1 MFAEVIVD
9 YSNNE
14 VDKVFD
20 YLVPDT
26 LVLQAGQ
33 RVIVPFGKT
42 TVNGFVLKLKN
53 ECSYDIS
60 KVKPIKEV
68 IDAKPI
74 ILPEMLAL
82 LDFMVD
88 KYHLRKVDVLR
99 LFLPSE
105 MRSGKVNELTKVYC
119 EVVDKTQLLAFK
131 YAQRLNAKNIIGLCD
146 YLLDKE
152 IEERSVLAE
161 KFTSSAINKLKKA
174 ELIKFCHQKLNR
186 APSFTKV
193 ETKKITK
200 TIMQEN
206 ALQKIKDSEKPIL
219 LFGVTGSG
227 KTEVYMSSIEE
238 ALKQDKTAIMLV
250 PEISLTPQ
258 VFSIFKKRFGDNVAI
273 IHSGLSAGERFD
285 EWNRIL
291 NQEAKIVV
299 GARSAIFSP
308 VQNLGIIIIDE
319 EHDSSYSSES
329 NPRFN
334 THEVALFRQKYN
346 NCKLIFG
353 SATPDIKS
361 FNKALNGEYELV
373 EMPTRANGKK
383 MPSVKIIDMLSE
395 IRNGNNGIFSHELI
409 SQLKN
414 VVENKKQA
422 MIFINRRG
430 YSSFM
435 RCNECGYIAKC
446 DSCDV
451 SLVYHKEDEKLKC
464 HYCGKRYRALTHC
477 PECKS
482 PHIREGAVGTQKV
495 VEKLQVMFPDVKIL
509 RMDNDTTANKNSHQK
524 IIDEFRQTKPAILV
538 GTQMIAKGHD
548 FKDVVLVGIV
558 DADQSLYQSDYRST
572 EKTYQLITQVAGRA
586 GRDESEGEIVLQ
598 TYSPRHYIYKF
609 VANYNYRA
617 FFDKEINLRKVT
629 KFPPFTNITRVL
641 FSGKDEEI
649 VKEITKMCYTEL
661 NQLKEKYKKD
671 FVFFDVMK
679 SPIGRI
685 KSQFR
690 YQILMRFICNDE
702 IIREIFEIT
711 DKFKNGKVNV
721 FVENNP
727 QNLS

>member
-14 VDKVFD
+14 IDRVFD
-20 YLVPDT
+20 YKVPNSMF
-26 LVLQAGQ
+26 LQAGQ
-33 RVIVPFGKT
+33 RVVVEFGRQK
-42 TVNGFVLKLKN
+42 VNGFVLKIKQD
-53 ECSYDIS
+53 CAYDIN
-60 KVKPIKEV
+60 KIKPILSL
-68 IDAKPI
+68 IDDKPI
-74 ILPEMLAL
+74 ILPEMIEL

-88 KYHLRKVDVLR
+88 KYHLRKVDILR

-105 MRSGKVNELTKVYC
+105 MRTGQVKEARKVFV
-119 EVVDKTQLLAFK
+119 EVVDGTQLLAFK
-131 YAQRLNAKNIIGLCD
+131 YKQRLNAKNIIGLCD
-146 YLLDKE
+146 YLLKKN
-152 IEERSVLAE
+152 IEEKSVLID
-161 KFTSSAINKLKKA
+161 KFTLGALKKLEQA
-174 ELIKFCHQKLNR
+174 NLIKFVYEKLNR
-186 APSFTKV
+186 KPASISI
-193 ETKKITK
+193 EQKKITH
-200 TIMQEN
+200 TVMQEN
-206 ALQKIKDSEKPIL
+206 ALKKIEQSEKPVL

-227 KTEVYMSSIEE
+227 KTEVYMSYIEKCIK
-238 ALKQDKTAIMLV
+238 AGKTAIMLV

-258 VFSIFKKRFGDNVAI
+258 VFAIFRNRFGDNVAI

-291 NQEAKIVV
+291 NKEAKIVI

-308 VQNLGIIIIDE
+308 IQDLGVIIIDE
-319 EHDSSYSSES
+319 EHDTSYISES

-334 THEVALFRQKYN
+334 THEIALFRQRYN
-346 NCKLIFG
+346 KSKLIFG
-353 SATPDIKS
+353 SATPDLDS
-361 FNKALNGEYELV
+361 FNKALSGEYELV
-373 EMPTRANGKK
+373 ELPTRANGKK
-383 MPSVKIIDMLSE
+383 MPNVKIVDMLSE

-409 SQLKN
+409 DRLN
-414 VVENKKQA
+414 EVVKNKKQA

-495 VEKLQVMFPDVKIL
+495 VEKLQTMFDGVKIL
-509 RMDNDTTANKNSHQK
+509 RMDNDTTSNKNSHLK
-524 IIDEFRQTKPAILV
+524 IIEEFKNSKPAILV

-558 DADQSLYQSDYRST
+558 DADQSLYQTDYRST

-586 GRDESEGEIVLQ
+586 GRDESEGLIILQ
-598 TYSPRHYIYKF
+598 TYAPRHYIYKF
-609 VANYNYRA
+609 VANYNYKA

-629 KFPPFTNITRVL
+629 KFPPFTSIVRVL

-649 VKEITKMCYTEL
+649 VKEITKLCYNEL
-661 NQLKEKYKKD
+661 NELKKKYQTD

-685 KSQFR
+685 KNQYR
-690 YQILMRFICNDE
+690 YQVLMRFVSRDIILNE
-702 IIREIFEIT
+702 IYKIT
-711 DKFKNGKVNV
+711 DKHKNAKVNI